1 MAGGDKDNTPN
12 IPDNVT
18 TNGMW
23 HPNLIITTVIN
34 TNPDL
39 GPMGEYTHVYN

>member
-12 IPDNVT
+12 IPDNVI
-18 TNGMW
+18 TNGTW

-39 GPMGEYTHVYN
+39 GRMGEYTHVYN